1 MSRNWLRSCSLS
13 LTGAQK
19 SRTNMGGGPADLRIT
34 FAIAASTIQSPNQ
47 GRFSIYNPNRDTVAQ
62 FMNKEFKNLQF
73 SAGYQDNIGL
83 IYKGDIK
90 QSVYNKESATDTVL
104 TVYCGDGQF
113 GYQASRANK
122 TLAAGYSPMD
132 KAKVALDAMAP
143 FGITLGTVNV
153 DLSQPKYPR
162 GRPFIGM
169 ARDLLRQVTLSAG
182 AVWSIQNGQVQII
195 DHKKPVPGSAL
206 VLNSRTGM
214 ISIPTQTE
222 DGIIVQSLLNP
233 ILKVHTHVQI
243 AQDAINQ
250 AERDNGLTAQGLD
263 VNEKNINLSYTGK
276 IAEDGLYRVLFLQ
289 RDGDTRG
296 IEWTDTATCIAIHG
310 GFINKAQADADPGI
324 ELSEV

>member
-13 LTGAQK
+13 LTGTRK
-19 SRTNMGGGPADLRIT
+19 SRTIMGGGPADLRIT
-34 FAIAASTIQSPNQ
+34 FTIAASTIQSPNQ
-47 GRFSIYNPNRDTVAQ
+47 GRFSIYNPNADTVAQ
-62 FMNKEFKNLQF
+62 FQNTEFKSLQF
-73 SAGYQDNIGL
+73 SAGYQDNVGL

-90 QSVYNKESATDTVL
+90 QSVYGKENATDTVL
-104 TVYCGDGQF
+104 TIYCADGQL
-113 GYQASRANK
+113 GYQAARVSK
-122 TLAAGYSPMD
+122 TLAAGWTPKD
-132 KAKVALDAMAP
+132 KAQVALDALAP

-233 ILKVHTHVQI
+233 VLKVNTHVQI

-250 AERDNGLTAQGLD
+250 AERDNGLTAQGRD
-263 VNEKNINLSYTGK
+263 VNEKNTNLSYTGK
-276 IAEDGLYRVLFLQ
+276 IAEDGLYRVVFLQ

-310 GFINKAQADADPGI
+310 GYTNEAQTKADPGFSLG
-324 ELSEV
+324 EE